1 MSTTVPHI
9 ESVPHERPDEPIT
22 NALQAVGAV
31 GAVGAI
37 GDVSFEHEHVDALSP
52 LAVPVIGSLFVTA
65 GVVTGSSVLVSTG
78 LVLLVL
84 AGGAWLMR
92 GH

>member
-1 MSTTVPHI
+1 MSTVPHI

-22 NALQAVGAV
+22 
-31 GAVGAI
+31 GAI
-37 GDVSFEHEHVDALSP
+37 ARVSEASFEDENAEALSP
-52 LAVPVIGSLFVTA
+52 LAVPVIGALFIGAGAVTS
-65 GVVTGSSVLVSTG
+65 SSVLASTG
-78 LVLLVL
+78 IVLLVL

>member
-22 NALQAVGAV
+22 NALQ
-31 GAVGAI
+31 AVGAI

>member
-1 MSTTVPHI
+1 MSTTVPQI
-9 ESVPHERPDEPIT
+9 DPVPNQSLDEPT
-22 NALQAVGAV
+22 NALQAVG
-31 GAVGAI
+31 
-37 GDVSFEHEHVDALSP
+37 DVPLETENADALSP
-52 LAVPVIGSLFVTA
+52 LAVPVLGGLFVTA
-65 GVVTGSSVLVSTG
+65 GGVTGSPVLVSTG